1 MIINVI
7 RNYDLTSI
15 HARFEPIRFEEALV
29 NIINNATEAMPEGGT
44 LHISI
49 REFPRHQSPGG
60 KLSVLLVF
68 EDTGKGIPKK
78 YMEDIWKPFFTTNQS
93 GTGIGIPETRKIIDS
108 MGGMM
113 DIQSEEGLGTTVSI
127 WLKGAQDE

>member
-1 MIINVI
+1 
-7 RNYDLTSI
+7 
-15 HARFEPIRFEEALV
+15 
-29 NIINNATEAMPEGGT
+29 
-44 LHISI
+44 
-49 REFPRHQSPGG
+49 
-60 KLSVLLVF
+60 
-68 EDTGKGIPKK
+68 
-78 YMEDIWKPFFTTNQS
+78 MEDIWKPFFTTNQS